1 MMKQIIFAIFAA
13 ALLLVGM
20 TGCSKVDNPST
31 DDTKA
36 LEQSLVGLWWDAY
49 EYADVTEAGVP
60 YTRVLMAVLV
70 NADHTGC
77 LYMGAF
83 NDDSDEPVAVYGGPE
98 AAGFRWQLLADGRV
112 LLSDPVTGE
121 TYVMAR
127 TRADGGNYGKE
138 MTNVANTKVDYAN
151 GSMTVTNDNY
161 SGTLAKADAEKE
173 AEIRKKLKELIANV
187 NSGDAGIGYGG
198 PGNGSA
204 HARRLGDI

>member
-60 YTRVLMAVLV
+60 YTHVLMAVLV

-83 NDDSDEPVAVYGGPE
+83 NDDSDEPVAVYGGP
-98 AAGFRWQLLADGRV
+98 
-112 LLSDPVTGE
+112 
-121 TYVMAR
+121 
-127 TRADGGNYGKE
+127 
-138 MTNVANTKVDYAN
+138 
-151 GSMTVTNDNY
+151 
-161 SGTLAKADAEKE
+161 
-173 AEIRKKLKELIANV
+173 
-187 NSGDAGIGYGG
+187 
-198 PGNGSA
+198 GNGSA

>member
-1 MMKQIIFAIFAA
+1 MGTRIFAIFAA

-31 DDTKA
+31 DDMST
-36 LEQSLVGLWWDAY
+36 LEQSLVGLWWNEY
-49 EYADVTEAGVP
+49 EYADVTETGVP
-60 YTRVLMAVLV
+60 YSRVLMAVQV

-98 AAGFRWQLLADGRV
+98 EAGFRWQLLADGRV

-121 TYVMAR
+121 SYVIAR
-127 TRADGGNYGKE
+127 PPADDGNYGTD
-138 MTNVANTKVDYAN
+138 MTNVANTSVNYAN
-151 GSMTVTNDNY
+151 GSMTVTNDSY
-161 SGTLAKADAEKE
+161 SGTLAKADAAQD
-173 AEIRKKLKELIANV
+173 AEIRKKLQALITAV

-198 PGNGSA
+198 PGSGPA
-204 HARRLGDI
+204 HARRQGDI

>member
-1 MMKQIIFAIFAA
+1 MGTRIFAIFAA
-13 ALLLVGM
+13 ALFIVGM

-31 DDTKA
+31 DDMST
-36 LEQSLVGLWWDAY
+36 LEQSLVGLWWDGY

-60 YTRVLMAVLV
+60 YSRVLMAVQV

-83 NDDSDEPVAVYGGPE
+83 DDASDEPVAVYGGPE
-98 AAGFRWQLLADGRV
+98 EAGFRWQLLADGRV

-121 TYVMAR
+121 SYVLDR
-127 TRADGGNYGKE
+127 PGADDGSYGTD
-138 MTNVANTKVDYAN
+138 MTNVANTSVNYAD
-151 GSMTVTNDNY
+151 GSMTVTNDSY

-173 AEIRKKLKELIANV
+173 AEIRKKLQKLITDV

-198 PGNGSA
+198 PGNGPA
-204 HARRLGDI
+204 HARRQDGIQ

>member
-1 MMKQIIFAIFAA
+1 MRTRIFAIFAV
-13 ALLLVGM
+13 ALFIVGM
-20 TGCSKVDNPST
+20 TGCSKEDNPST
-31 DDTKA
+31 DGMSA
-36 LEQSLVGLWWDAY
+36 LEQELVGLWWDAY
-49 EYADVTEAGVP
+49 EYADVTETGVP
-60 YTRVLMAVLV
+60 YSRVLMAMLV

-98 AAGFRWQLLADGRV
+98 EAGFRWQLLADGRV

-121 TYVMAR
+121 SYVMAR

-138 MTNVANTKVDYAN
+138 MTNVANTKVDYAD

-161 SGTLAKADAEKE
+161 SGTLVKADAAKE
-173 AEIRKKLKELIANV
+173 AEIKRQLQELITAV
-187 NSGDAGIGYGG
+187 SSGDAGIGYGG

>member
-1 MMKQIIFAIFAA
+1 MMKQIIFAIFAS
-13 ALLLVGM
+13 ALFLVGM
-20 TGCSKVDNPST
+20 TGCTVEDNPAA
-31 DDTKA
+31 DG
-36 LEQSLVGLWWDAY
+36 LNPQEQSLVGLWWDAY

-83 NDDSDEPVAVYGGPE
+83 NDDNDEPVAVYGGPE
-98 AAGFRWQLLADGRV
+98 EAGFRWQLLADGRV

>member
-1 MMKQIIFAIFAA
+1 
-13 ALLLVGM
+13 
-20 TGCSKVDNPST
+20 
-31 DDTKA
+31 
-36 LEQSLVGLWWDAY
+36 
-49 EYADVTEAGVP
+49 
-60 YTRVLMAVLV
+60 
-70 NADHTGC
+70 
-77 LYMGAF
+77 
-83 NDDSDEPVAVYGGPE
+83 
-98 AAGFRWQLLADGRV
+98 
-112 LLSDPVTGE
+112 
-121 TYVMAR
+121 MAR

>member
-20 TGCSKVDNPST
+20 TGCTVEDNPAA
-31 DDTKA
+31 DG
-36 LEQSLVGLWWDAY
+36 LNPQEQSLVGLWWDEFKY
-49 EYADVTEAGVP
+49 DDVTEAGVP

-98 AAGFRWQLLADGRV
+98 EAGFRWQLLADGRV

-138 MTNVANTKVDYAN
+138 MTNVANTTVDYAN

-173 AEIRKKLKELIANV
+173 AEIRNKLKELIANV

>member
-1 MMKQIIFAIFAA
+1 
-13 ALLLVGM
+13 M

-98 AAGFRWQLLADGRV
+98 EAGFRWQLLADGRV

-138 MTNVANTKVDYAN
+138 MTDVANTNVNYAD
-151 GSMTVTNDNY
+151 GSMTVTNDSY
-161 SGTLAKADAEKE
+161 SGTLVKADAEKE
-173 AEIRKKLKELIANV
+173 AEIRKKLQKLITDV

-204 HARRLGDI
+204 HARRQGGIQ